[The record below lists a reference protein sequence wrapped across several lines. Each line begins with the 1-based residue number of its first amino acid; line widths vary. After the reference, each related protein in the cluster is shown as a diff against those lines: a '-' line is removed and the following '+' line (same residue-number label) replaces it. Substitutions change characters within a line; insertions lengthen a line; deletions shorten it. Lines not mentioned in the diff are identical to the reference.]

1 MTGASV
7 VGIVGGSGLYDIDGL
22 RGLEEVRLAT
32 PFGEPSDAFLVGE
45 LDGVRVVFLARHGR
59 GHRVPPSAIPFRA
72 NVWGLKR
79 LGVTR
84 VVSVSAVGSMREE
97 LVPGDFVLVD
107 QFFDRTRHRADTFF
121 DDGVVA
127 HVMLADPVCA
137 GVRAT
142 LLATGRDLG
151 LRVHDGGTYLNMEG
165 PQFSTRAESRV
176 YRQWGMDVIG
186 MTNLQEAK
194 LAREAELCYATV
206 AMVTDYDCWHES
218 EEDVTVEA
226 ILAVMRAN
234 IGNARRL
241 VSAVVP
247 RLGPAAGC
255 ACQEALAHAIM
266 TDPERIPPEA
276 RDRLGL
282 LIDKYL
288 PRGQARPR
296 TRA

>member
-1 MTGASV
+1 MKSASV
-7 VGIVGGSGLYDIDGL
+7 GIIGGSGLYDIEGL
-22 RGLEEVRLAT
+22 EGLEEMHLST
-32 PFGEPSDAFLVGE
+32 PFGQPSDAFLVGE
-45 LDGVRVVFLARHGR
+45 LDGARVVFLSRHGR
-59 GHRVPPSAIPFRA
+59 GHRVPPSGINFRA
-72 NVWGLKR
+72 NIWGLKS

-97 LVPGDFVLVD
+97 LVPGDFVVID

-121 DDGVVA
+121 DADVVA
-127 HVMLADPVCA
+127 HVLLADPLCPGLRGELVSA
-137 GVRAT
+137 GRA
-142 LLATGRDLG
+142 LG

-176 YRQWGMDVIG
+176 YRSWGMDVIG

-218 EEDVTVEA
+218 EEDVTIEA
-226 ILAVMRAN
+226 ILAVMHKN
-234 IGNARRL
+234 IGHARRL
-241 VSAVVP
+241 IRSVVP
-247 RLGPAAGC
+247 RLGPADGC
-255 ACQEALAHAIM
+255 ACQEALRHAII
-266 TDPERIPPEA
+266 TAPERIPPSA

-288 PRGQARPR
+288 PS
-296 TRA
+296 

>member
-1 MTGASV
+1 MTSASV
-7 VGIVGGSGLYDIDGL
+7 GIIGGSGLYDIEGL
-22 RGLEEVRLAT
+22 EDLEEVHLST
-32 PFGEPSDAFLVGE
+32 PFGQPSDAFLAGA
-45 LDGVRVVFLARHGR
+45 LDGMPVVFLSRHGR
-59 GHRVPPSAIPFRA
+59 GHRVPPSAINFRA
-72 NVWGLKR
+72 NIWGLKS

-97 LVPGDFVLVD
+97 LVPGDFVVVD

-121 DDGVVA
+121 DADVVA
-127 HVMLADPVCA
+127 HVLLADPLCPGLRGELVSA
-137 GVRAT
+137 ASE
-142 LLATGRDLG
+142 LG

-176 YRQWGMDVIG
+176 YRSWGMDVIG

-218 EEDVTVEA
+218 EEDVTIEA
-226 ILAVMRAN
+226 ILAVMHKN
-234 IGNARRL
+234 IDHARRL
-241 VSAVVP
+241 IRSVVP
-247 RLGPAAGC
+247 RLGPSDGC
-255 ACQEALAHAIM
+255 ACQEALRHAII
-266 TDPERIPPEA
+266 TAPDRIPPAA

-288 PRGQARPR
+288 PR
-296 TRA
+296 